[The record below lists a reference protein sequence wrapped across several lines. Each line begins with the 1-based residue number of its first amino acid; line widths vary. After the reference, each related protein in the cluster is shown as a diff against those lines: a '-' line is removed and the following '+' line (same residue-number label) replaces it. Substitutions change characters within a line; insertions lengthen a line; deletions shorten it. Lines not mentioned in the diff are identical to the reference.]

1 MSVYG
6 LGPTYGLD
14 HFVNNDLLWTT
25 NHAEPTVVVVDIG
38 GSTGETMIV
47 LTTKLPQITA
57 VVQDLPNPIAKH
69 VVPPAEIEERITF
82 MVHDFFN
89 EQPVTD
95 ADFYLFRL
103 VLHNWSNEDCVLIL
117 RALMPALRPGARVVV
132 NEFCLPELRS
142 TSIFEERESRC
153 VRLPFSTPSVWGLYR
168 S

>member
-1 MSVYG
+1 MSAYG
-6 LGPTYGLD
+6 SGPTYGLD
-14 HFVNNDLLWTT
+14 PIVNNDLLWIT

-38 GSTGETMIV
+38 GSTGETMIA

-57 VVQDLPNPIAKH
+57 VVQDLPNPIAKR

-95 ADFYLFRL
+95 ADLYIFRL
-103 VLHNWSNEDCVLIL
+103 VLHNWSDEDCVRIL
-117 RALMPALRPGARVVV
+117 RALVPALRPGVRVVV
-132 NEFCLPELRS
+132 NELCLPELRS
-142 TSIFEERESRC
+142 TSVFEERELRC
-153 VRLPFSTPSVWGLYR
+153 VRLPFSTSSVWGLYR